1 MMPLK
6 KAEFNRVLEL
16 YEASVG
22 KDEYP
27 NHGCRTDDG
36 RIALRAYR
44 CGNIHSR

>member
-6 KAEFNRVLEL
+6 KAKFHQALEL

-27 NHGCRTDDG
+27 NHGCRAGDV
-36 RIALRAYR
+36 RVVRRACR
-44 CGNIHSR
+44 CGMIHLR